1 MTNEELDKLFGSF
14 CLEGKISGK
23 HAMEIKEILKSNSRN
38 IFAAPMGVSQWRE
51 HGKTYKYWSYF
62 RNEVIDECTDIFYEP
77 TLDIKPKLGIPK
89 KIHLGALIRTNIF
102 LYYADD
108 IIKKLNKLKSPT
120 SNPK

>member
-1 MTNEELDKLFGSF
+1 MNIGGTCPNHHYKDSCFNGDVEPARD
-14 CLEGKISGK
+14 
-23 HAMEIKEILKSNSRN
+23 
-38 IFAAPMGVSQWRE
+38 IFATPMGVSAWRE